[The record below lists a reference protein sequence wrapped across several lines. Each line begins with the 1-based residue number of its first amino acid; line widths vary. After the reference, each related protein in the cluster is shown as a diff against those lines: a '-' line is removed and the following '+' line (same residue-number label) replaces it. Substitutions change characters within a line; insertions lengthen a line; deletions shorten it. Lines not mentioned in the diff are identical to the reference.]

1 MPKNPPDLPLLLA
14 SPDPAQRVAVQQTAF
29 AYDVLGRYVCNDWA
43 EIQAQLTDGGFGF
56 DAVVVGAGMFGA
68 YCAEKLYRESA
79 PLGLRILVLD
89 AGAFLFPGHI
99 QNLPQ
104 RLGGSVGG
112 PTYPRKREDGSGAQ
126 NVVWGMPWISNEAF
140 PGLAYN
146 IGGRSLFWG
155 GWSPRLT
162 DADLANWPADAA
174 AWLAGPDGYART
186 AEEIGTAE
194 TTDYMVDSTFHN
206 DLLTAFQTTIGGLGA
221 PLDAV
226 EEAPLAV
233 QGSAPGPGLFPF
245 DKFSSTPWIID
256 AVRDDAATDT
266 ARGDL
271 SRRLFL
277 VPRTQVVGLATA
289 GGRVTGIDLVTAGT
303 RTTLP
308 VPAGCAVILAAGTIE
323 NTRLALTSLGLG
335 DTTYGPPRLGN
346 LIGHLRSNITV
357 RIRRAAFGLPAAAD
371 SLETTAFLVRGSASG
386 RRFHLQVSAAAVGGS
401 DPERNMWQQVPDI
414 DTLDHIRANQD
425 PDWIVVVFRGI
436 GEMGPGTAL
445 SPDPARSWIDL
456 SSETDQFGA
465 QRAYVNLVATGDDM
479 TLWTRMDQATFTLAA
494 ALSGNDPK
502 NIEYL
507 DRRTNTWQA
516 TAPVPDATGGGSWRD
531 GLGSTH
537 HEAGPLAM
545 GTPGTSVTDSAG
557 RFHHLTNGYV
567 AGPALFP
574 ALGSANPSLTALSL
588 ARRTAQTIVTERTLT
603 PPPGLTPLSLAPGD
617 WTMIAAPGTNPAM
630 PRLGQILETAGS
642 YGLYSYHAQ
651 QFADATIWIEWRE
664 LAAGDN
670 SGIYLR
676 IPDPTAPDALHQAD
690 VQGHEIQIDDLGAGN
705 PNGLDIHRTG
715 AVYGLQAPSSF
726 PAHPAGQWNSYLIET
741 RGTNIRVTLN
751 GTPVNDYTSNR
762 RTTGFLALQVHSGTI
777 QYRNLRATTTP

>member
-14 SPDPAQRVAVQQTAF
+14 SPDPTQRVAVQQTAF

-43 EIQAQLTDGGFGF
+43 EVQAQIADGGFPF
-56 DAVVVGAGMFGA
+56 DAIVVGAGMFGA
-68 YCAEKLYRESA
+68 YCAEKLYREGG

-89 AGAFLFPGHI
+89 AGAFLFAGHI

-112 PTYPRKREDGSGAQ
+112 PTYPRKREDGTGTQ
-126 NVVWGMPWISNEAF
+126 NVVWGIPWISNEAF

-155 GWSPRLT
+155 GWSPTLT
-162 DADLANWPADAA
+162 DADLAAWPADVV
-174 AWLAGPDGYART
+174 AWLKSPDGYPRT

-194 TTDYMVDSTFHN
+194 TTDYMMNSTFHD
-206 DLLTAFQTTIGGLGA
+206 DLKTAFQTAIGGLGA
-221 PLDAV
+221 PLGPV

-256 AVRDDAATDT
+256 AVRDDAATAT
-266 ARGDL
+266 ARGDV
-271 SRRLFL
+271 SRRIFL

-289 GGRVTGIDLVTAGT
+289 SGQVTGLDLITNGT
-303 RTTLP
+303 RTTFA
-308 VPAGCAVILAAGTIE
+308 VPPTCAVVLAAGTIE
-323 NTRLALTSLGLG
+323 TTRLALASLGLG
-335 DTTYGPPRLGN
+335 DTRFGSPRLGN

-357 RIRRAAFGLPAAAD
+357 RIRRTALGLPALVEG
-371 SLETTAFLVRGSASG
+371 LETTAFLVRGAALG
-386 RRFHLQVSAAAVGGS
+386 RRFHLQVSAAAVGGT

-414 DTLDHIRANQD
+414 DTLDHFTASQD
-425 PDWIVVVFRGI
+425 PDWIVLVFRGI
-436 GEMGPGTAL
+436 GEMGPGNSVT
-445 SPDPARSWIDL
+445 PDPARSWIDL
-456 SSETDQFGA
+456 SGETDQFGA
-465 QRAYVNLVATGDDM
+465 RRAYVNLVATPDDM
-479 TLWTRMDQATFTLAA
+479 TLWARMDQATFDLAA
-494 ALSGNDPK
+494 ALAGGDPK

-507 DRRTNTWQA
+507 DRATGTWLTTRPA
-516 TAPVPDATGGGSWRD
+516 PDAVGGGSWRD

-545 GTPGTSVTDSAG
+545 GTPGTSVTDSTG
-557 RFHHLTNGYV
+557 RFHSLANAYV

-588 ARRTAQTIVTERTLT
+588 ARRTAQAVVTERTLT
-603 PPPGLTPLSLAPGD
+603 PPSGLASLSLAAAD
-617 WTMIAAPGTNPAM
+617 WTMIAAPGTAPVM
-630 PRLGQILETAGS
+630 RRLGPILETAGA
-642 YGLYSYHAQ
+642 YGLYCYHARQ
-651 QFADATIWIEWRE
+651 YGDATFWIEWRE

-670 SGIYLR
+670 SGVYVR
-676 IPDPTAPDALHQAD
+676 IPDPTTPDALHQAD

-705 PNGLDIHRTG
+705 PAGLDIHRTG
-715 AVYGLQAPSSF
+715 AIYGWQAPTSF

-741 RGTNIRVTLN
+741 AGSRIRVTLN
-751 GTPVNDYTSNR
+751 GTLVNDYTSTRN
-762 RTTGFLALQVHSGTI
+762 TSGFLALQVHSGTI